1 MSEHPYALVYRGANR
16 QPEGLE
22 GVGALAPARQA
33 RAARRVGIWDLSLLL
48 GDLPGLVAE
57 LTPRLG
63 GFALYTVTASVP
75 AGLVAP
81 GPYLMETR
89 LRPHALRV
97 ARRLELE
104 RLIALTPY
112 PLSNPDCAVA
122 GEGLVA
128 IVSLA
133 SEFASRGGRA
143 QRARRALAA
152 ALDAMPCGL
161 AAAMAPL
168 VKSTATRRLS

>member
-1 MSEHPYALVYRGANR
+1 MSEYPHALVYRGAIR
-16 QPEGLE
+16 RPEE
-22 GVGALAPARQA
+22 VGAVAPAR
-33 RAARRVGIWDLSLLL
+33 RAEAAGRVGIWDLSLLL
-48 GDLPGLVAE
+48 GDLPELIAE
-57 LTPRLG
+57 LTPRLR
-63 GFALYTVTASVP
+63 GFALYTVTAPVP

-81 GPYLMETR
+81 GPCLAEAR

-97 ARRLELE
+97 ARRLDLD

-112 PLSNPDCAVA
+112 PLSNPDCPVA
-122 GEGLVA
+122 ADGLVA
-128 IVSLA
+128 VVSIA
-133 SEFASRGGRA
+133 TEFASRGGRP

-152 ALDAMPCGL
+152 ALGAMPPGL